1 MIDLEQ
7 RLKAYYE
14 AHYYDFHPEECE
26 GYEEYLQKLK
36 ALEASPEAAKRLPA
50 RRRYVMPVAAAIAL
64 AVALGGWYAWQHAV
78 TPEPAQTP
86 VAIQSGPANAAAES
100 PQEPSKPAESPQAGT
115 KEPKPEEEQVPE
127 QSVTLTKPAASPN
140 SGGSTP
146 AKPEGGAASSSND
159 RPHVLPDG
167 SVTAKP
173 GDTLPVLPTDETP
186 GKPNDETA
194 VNPDEEASAG
204 HSGETQAKPN
214 EETPTEPAVDPP
226 AKPDDG
232 QPGTPDDPTPAEPDA
247 PPPADPVDPNP
258 QTPEGPDSPVVTPPP
273 DDPPYVTMEKNGI
286 NASYRT
292 GDDGESMTFT
302 LMSTGESIVVDVTG
316 WMDELPDDPQPGG
329 AQAVSG
335 STYTGFCTAFDR
347 IIVYYLIRNEDETV
361 RIELDV
367 IELKKET
374 EQRKEGDYET

>member
-7 RLKAYYE
+7 ELKKYYE
-14 AHYYDFHPEECE
+14 NHYFDYHPEMCE
-26 GYEEYLQKLK
+26 GYDEYLRRLK
-36 ALEASPEAAKRLPA
+36 ALEASPEAAKRPPR
-50 RRRYVMPVAAAIAL
+50 RRRYMLPVAAAIAL

-86 VAIQSGPANAAAES
+86 VAIQSGPANADAES

-258 QTPEGPDSPVVTPPP
+258 QTPEGPDSPVVTPPE
-273 DDPPYVTMEKNGI
+273 DDPPQNPTKPPEIGVVYLNE
-286 NASYRT
+286 
-292 GDDGESMTFT
+292 GDKETLTLT
-302 LMSTGESIVVDVTG
+302 LMSTGEIVEIDITG
-316 WMDELPDDPQPGG
+316 WQEEQGATPTEYHEAPSYVVLYYAFGEQINIQLTLSPDGTVSAEASVFDP
-329 AQAVSG
+329 
-335 STYTGFCTAFDR
+335 YH
-347 IIVYYLIRNEDETV
+347 LIENG
-361 RIELDV
+361 
-367 IELKKET
+367 KENNH
-374 EQRKEGDYET
+374 EA

>member
-14 AHYYDFHPEECE
+14 AHYYDYHPEECE
-26 GYEEYLQKLK
+26 GYDEYLQKLK
-36 ALEASPEAAKRLPA
+36 ALEASPEAAKRPPR
-50 RRRYVMPVAAAIAL
+50 RRRYVLPIAAAIAL

-86 VAIQSGPANAAAES
+86 VAIQSGPANAFAES
-100 PQEPSKPAESPQAGT
+100 QIEPSKPAAKPYAET
-115 KEPKPEEEQVPE
+115 KEPKPEVEQIPEET
-127 QSVTLTKPAASPN
+127 VTLTNPPASPM
-140 SGGSTP
+140 SGGNTP
-146 AKPEGGAASSSND
+146 SGSNGGAASTSNY

-173 GDTLPVLPTDETP
+173 GDTLPVLPTDEMP
-186 GKPNDETA
+186 GNPNDETA

-204 HSGETQAKPN
+204 PSGETQVKPN
-214 EETPTEPAVDPP
+214 DETTTEPAVEPSTEPDDE
-226 AKPDDG
+226 KPDD
-232 QPGTPDDPTPAEPDA
+232 PKPAESDYSL
-247 PPPADPVDPNP
+247 PAGPVDPNP
-258 QTPEGPDSPVVTPPP
+258 QTPEDPDPPEITPPP

-286 NASYRT
+286 NASYWT

-329 AQAVSG
+329 AQAVSV